1 VRSRRVKIA
10 PDINVTSL
18 VDVTMVLLIVFII
31 SAPFM
36 RAGVRVDLPKAE
48 ARESQPQRAIIIA
61 VDRAGELFLNQEKV
75 TMENLAVKITQL
87 RARAPN
93 LPILIEGDAAVA
105 YGQVIKIMD
114 AVRRAGIEN
123 VGLVLEPEVTPST
136 K

>member
-1 VRSRRVKIA
+1 MRSRKVKIA

-36 RAGVRVDLPKAE
+36 RSGARVDLPKAE
-48 ARESQPQRAIIIA
+48 IRESQPQRAIIIA
-61 VDRAGELFLNQEKV
+61 VDRTGQLFLNQEKV
-75 TMENLAVKITQL
+75 TMENLAAKVTQL
-87 RARAPN
+87 RDRTPS

-105 YGQVIKIMD
+105 YGQVIKVMD

-123 VGLVLEPEVTPST
+123 VGLVLEPEVKP
-136 K
+136 

>member
-1 VRSRRVKIA
+1 MKIA

-36 RAGVRVDLPKAE
+36 RSGARVDLPKAE
-48 ARESQPQRAIIIA
+48 IRESQPQRAIIIT
-61 VDRAGELFLNQEKV
+61 VDRNGQLFLNQEKV
-75 TMENLAVKITQL
+75 TMENLAAKVTQL
-87 RARAPN
+87 RDRAPA

-123 VGLVLEPEVTPST
+123 VGLVLEPEVKP
-136 K
+136 

>member
-1 VRSRRVKIA
+1 MRNRRVKIA

-36 RAGVRVDLPKAE
+36 RSGVRVDLPKAE

-61 VDRAGELFLNQEKV
+61 VDRNGQLFLNQEKV
-75 TMENLAVKITQL
+75 TMENLAAKITQL
-87 RARAPN
+87 RDRAPN

-114 AVRRAGIEN
+114 AVRRAGSEN
-123 VGLVLEPEVTPST
+123 VGLVLEPEVKP
-136 K
+136 

>member
-1 VRSRRVKIA
+1 MKIA

-36 RAGVRVDLPKAE
+36 RAGVKVDLPKAG
-48 ARESQPQRAIIIA
+48 ARESQPQRAIVIA
-61 VDRAGELFLNQEKV
+61 IDRTNRIFVNQEMV
-75 TMENLAVKITQL
+75 TMENLVTRVVQFHKSS
-87 RARAPN
+87 PS
-93 LPILIEGDAAVA
+93 LPILLEGDAAVA
-105 YGQVIKIMD
+105 YGQIIKIMD

-123 VGLVLEPEVTPST
+123 VGLVLESETAKPT

>member
-1 VRSRRVKIA
+1 MKIA

-36 RAGVRVDLPKAE
+36 RAGVKVDLPKAG
-48 ARESQPQRAIIIA
+48 ARESQPQRAIVIA
-61 VDRAGELFLNQEKV
+61 IDRTNRIFVNQETV
-75 TMENLAVKITQL
+75 TMENLVARVVQL
-87 RARAPN
+87 HKSSPS
-93 LPILIEGDAAVA
+93 LPILLEGDAAVA
-105 YGQVIKIMD
+105 YGQIIKIMD

-123 VGLVLEPEVTPST
+123 VGLVLESETAKPT

>member
-1 VRSRRVKIA
+1 MKIA

-36 RAGVRVDLPKAE
+36 RSGVQVDLPKAE
-48 ARESQPQRAIIIA
+48 TRQPQPQRAIIIA
-61 VDRAGELFLNQEKV
+61 LTPSGQLFVNQEKV
-75 TMENLAVKITQL
+75 TMENLSAKVTQL
-87 RARAPN
+87 HNRAPT

-123 VGLVLEPEVTPST
+123 VGLVLEPEL
-136 K
+136 KQ